1 VNKIEIS
8 AKQMEAIIA
17 VFLSSSVLVMGG
29 SSKVEQDS
37 WLCVIAA
44 TVAVIPL
51 LWVHTKILELYP
63 GQNYFGN
70 VIRATGKP
78 VGTVLCL
85 LLIFYS
91 LSIGTFVL
99 RIFAEFMH
107 IVNMTETPL
116 IAILV
121 CMTAVM
127 VYTLSNRLYVL
138 ARISQFVLPFVLITV
153 IITVLLSYKTMD
165 INNLKPI
172 LHTETSKLF
181 DGFLLVFA
189 LPYGEIIICMPMF
202 GAMDRKAKIF
212 PTLLK
217 AVLISFLII
226 FIATERNRLVLG
238 YSDSIYAYPSYETAS
253 VISLGGFLTR
263 VEVLIGINLLLSGF
277 IKTGVLLF
285 TVCDGIAK
293 TFHYRDYEP
302 FVAPMGLV
310 FMTGAVLSSSNTVEM
325 FDWLNYLPV
334 YSLPFQIIIPVLVLI
349 VGTLRKKFHKPQ
361 KKGKVPVKH
370 ENRSASPNPQQN

>member
-1 VNKIEIS
+1 MNKIEIS

-29 SSKVEQDS
+29 SSKAEQDS

-138 ARISQFVLPFVLITV
+138 ARISKFVLPFVLITV

>member
-1 VNKIEIS
+1 MNKIEIS
-8 AKQMEAIIA
+8 AKQMEAIVA
-17 VFLSSSVLVMGG
+17 VFLSSSVLVMRG
-29 SSKVEQDS
+29 SSKAEQDS

-138 ARISQFVLPFVLITV
+138 ARISKFVLPFVLITV

-202 GAMDRKAKIF
+202 GAMNRKAKIF

>member
-1 VNKIEIS
+1 MNKIEIS
-8 AKQMEAIIA
+8 AKQMEAIVA

-138 ARISQFVLPFVLITV
+138 ARISKFVLPFVLITV

-202 GAMDRKAKIF
+202 GAMNRKAKIF

>member
-1 VNKIEIS
+1 
-8 AKQMEAIIA
+8 
-17 VFLSSSVLVMGG
+17 
-29 SSKVEQDS
+29 
-37 WLCVIAA
+37 
-44 TVAVIPL
+44 
-51 LWVHTKILELYP
+51 
-63 GQNYFGN
+63 
-70 VIRATGKP
+70 
-78 VGTVLCL
+78 
-85 LLIFYS
+85 
-91 LSIGTFVL
+91 
-99 RIFAEFMH
+99 
-107 IVNMTETPL
+107 
-116 IAILV
+116 
-121 CMTAVM
+121 
-127 VYTLSNRLYVL
+127 
-138 ARISQFVLPFVLITV
+138 
-153 IITVLLSYKTMD
+153 LSYKTMD

>member
-1 VNKIEIS
+1 MNKIEIS

-29 SSKVEQDS
+29 SSKAEQDS

>member
-29 SSKVEQDS
+29 SSKAEQDS

>member
-138 ARISQFVLPFVLITV
+138 ARISKFVLPFVLITV

-202 GAMDRKAKIF
+202 GAMNRKAKIF

>member
-8 AKQMEAIIA
+8 AKQMEAIVA
-17 VFLSSSVLVMGG
+17 VFLSSSVLVMRG
-29 SSKVEQDS
+29 SSKAEQDS

-138 ARISQFVLPFVLITV
+138 ARISKFVLPFVLITV

-202 GAMDRKAKIF
+202 GAMNRKAKIF

>member
-1 VNKIEIS
+1 VPRE
-8 AKQMEAIIA
+8 
-17 VFLSSSVLVMGG
+17 
-29 SSKVEQDS
+29 
-37 WLCVIAA
+37 
-44 TVAVIPL
+44 
-51 LWVHTKILELYP
+51 
-63 GQNYFGN
+63 
-70 VIRATGKP
+70 KP

-138 ARISQFVLPFVLITV
+138 ARISKFVLPFVLITV

-202 GAMDRKAKIF
+202 GAMNRKAKIF

>member
-8 AKQMEAIIA
+8 AKQMEAIVA
-17 VFLSSSVLVMGG
+17 VFLSSSVLVMRG

-138 ARISQFVLPFVLITV
+138 ARISKFVLPFVLITV

-202 GAMDRKAKIF
+202 GAMNRKAKIF